1 MLGVVWEILPI
12 ALGVVASPVAVL
24 ALLGIMLSDDARHNA
39 VAYTLGWVSSVT
51 VLLVFWAAL
60 FTALGADSPGGPH
73 LIGRVLHVGVGL
85 CCWAGAVFV
94 YRRAQGMLE
103 RLAAARTPDE
113 LVAATPQLPGVLR
126 STEHYTLRRSYLLGA
141 GVFGLNPTNVA
152 LVAATALN
160 LLGSPLSATARLWVA
175 VGFVAAAA
183 LPVLLPTLVLV
194 ILHVARQSNRVRIV
208 QWEFDEPSGRPL
220 ESPPPATVGAGDTVV
235 LSPYGSLFFAS
246 AQAFRDQLPTPLG
259 RAAGAHVVIRLRG
272 TEELGVTFLTMVRGY
287 ADELAAGGATLML
300 VGVNPRLA
308 DQLRATGLAERLGP
322 ENVLPAQ
329 RRLGDSLAAAFAV
342 IDRRR
347 EPIDRDG

>member
-1 MLGVVWEILPI
+1 M
-12 ALGVVASPVAVL
+12 
-24 ALLGIMLSDDARHNA
+24 
-39 VAYTLGWVSSVT
+39 
-51 VLLVFWAAL
+51 
-60 FTALGADSPGGPH
+60 
-73 LIGRVLHVGVGL
+73 
-85 CCWAGAVFV
+85 
-94 YRRAQGMLE
+94 
-103 RLAAARTPDE
+103 
-113 LVAATPQLPGVLR
+113 
-126 STEHYTLRRSYLLGA
+126 
-141 GVFGLNPTNVA
+141 A

-220 ESPPPATVGAGDTVV
+220 ESPPPPTVGAGDTVV